1 MTVQEL
7 GPPFASG
14 DPPKA
19 ATESASSPTKY
30 ASRWR
35 QIRRRIQRIWV
46 RLSLAQQFGIT
57 GAAVVLLGMS
67 AIGNWVAEEIE
78 EGVISNSAVAATL
91 YMDAFIGPLVQE
103 LGRSNALTP
112 EHIQRLDQI
121 MDHSELK
128 ENVVSIKVWK
138 KGAQIAYSNFSDI
151 IGKSFT
157 PTEHLK
163 MAWNGAVSAELDG
176 HSHPDD
182 VNERTLKMPLLEI
195 YAPIRETGGSRIIAV
210 SEFYVR
216 ADTLIAAL
224 AKARTKSWGVVGLT
238 ALLMVVA
245 LYGTVRKGSNT
256 IEAQQNDL
264 LQKATQNAELRN
276 KIEKAYWRADRLNEQ
291 FLRRLGAD
299 LHDGPAQLIGFA
311 LMSIDDLPIDQK
323 ALDAEPSDTQEAIR
337 SALEAAIRDI
347 RNLSRG
353 LMLPELETMSLN
365 EAAAL
370 IIKMHEERT
379 GTKVS
384 TDITERIIHAENEVK
399 VCNYR
404 FIQEALNNAFKHAG
418 GKGQRV
424 SISCNNSKLVVSVS
438 DEGPGVN
445 SRINEERVACSQL
458 GLTGIRDRVET
469 LNGIFEM
476 GQARG
481 SGTIITIT
489 LSCSGR
495 GKR

>member
-1 MTVQEL
+1 
-7 GPPFASG
+7 
-14 DPPKA
+14 
-19 ATESASSPTKY
+19 
-30 ASRWR
+30 
-35 QIRRRIQRIWV
+35 
-46 RLSLAQQFGIT
+46 
-57 GAAVVLLGMS
+57 
-67 AIGNWVAEEIE
+67 
-78 EGVISNSAVAATL
+78 
-91 YMDAFIGPLVQE
+91 
-103 LGRSNALTP
+103 
-112 EHIQRLDQI
+112 
-121 MDHSELK
+121 
-128 ENVVSIKVWK
+128 
-138 KGAQIAYSNFSDI
+138 
-151 IGKSFT
+151 
-157 PTEHLK
+157 
-163 MAWNGAVSAELDG
+163 
-176 HSHPDD
+176 
-182 VNERTLKMPLLEI
+182 
-195 YAPIRETGGSRIIAV
+195 
-210 SEFYVR
+210 
-216 ADTLIAAL
+216 
-224 AKARTKSWGVVGLT
+224 
-238 ALLMVVA
+238 
-245 LYGTVRKGSNT
+245 
-256 IEAQQNDL
+256 
-264 LQKATQNAELRN
+264 
-276 KIEKAYWRADRLNEQ
+276 
-291 FLRRLGAD
+291 
-299 LHDGPAQLIGFA
+299 
-311 LMSIDDLPIDQK
+311 QK

-399 VCNYR
+399 VCTYR